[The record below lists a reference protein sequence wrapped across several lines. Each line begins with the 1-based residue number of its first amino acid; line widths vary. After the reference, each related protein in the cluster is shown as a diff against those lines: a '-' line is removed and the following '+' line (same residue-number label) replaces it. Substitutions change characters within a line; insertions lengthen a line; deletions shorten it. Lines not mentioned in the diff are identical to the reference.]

1 MSSNSSTALAC
12 LGRIEELPA
21 LRGAVLDLLR
31 SLDDPLVD
39 VETLA
44 SKVASDQAMA
54 VKALRLANSSF
65 FGLARQVSSIADAT
79 AIIGLRSVRNI
90 AMVAGLTTTLDGR
103 LCAEFD
109 VDAFWRHAIATALCA
124 EALAG
129 LRQFDAGVAF
139 GFGLLHDI
147 GAMAMAMTMP
157 SDYGRA
163 LRLRRDSDALLID
176 AEREVLGITH
186 AEVGAALAER
196 WQLAPPM
203 VAAIAR
209 HHTPPEEGE
218 PGLLDLLH
226 VADNIAHALDLSHQ
240 EAEMVPP
247 LSMAAWGRLAL
258 SEAELHR
265 VFEQTESRHTALCHA
280 LLVKET

>member
-1 MSSNSSTALAC
+1 MSAVALAC
-12 LGRIEELPA
+12 LQRIEELPA

-31 SLDDPLVD
+31 SLEDPQID

-44 SKVASDQAMA
+44 AKIATDQAMA

-90 AMVAGLTTTLDGR
+90 AMVAGLTAALDGR

-109 VDAFWRHAIATALCA
+109 VDGFWRHAVATALCA

-129 LRQFDAGVAF
+129 QRNFDAGVAF

-147 GAMAMAMTMP
+147 GCMALAMALP
-157 SDYGRA
+157 QDYGRA
-163 LRLRRDSDALLID
+163 LRLRGESDSLLVD
-176 AEREVLGITH
+176 AEREILGVTH

-196 WQLAPPM
+196 WQLAPAM
-203 VAAIAR
+203 VAAIAK
-209 HHTPPEEGE
+209 HHAPPEEGE
-218 PGLLDLLH
+218 PGLLDVLH
-226 VADNIAHALDLSHQ
+226 VADNIAHALDLSRQ

-247 LSMAAWGRLAL
+247 MSMAAWRRLAL

-265 VFEQTESRHTALCHA
+265 VFEQTESRHAALCHA